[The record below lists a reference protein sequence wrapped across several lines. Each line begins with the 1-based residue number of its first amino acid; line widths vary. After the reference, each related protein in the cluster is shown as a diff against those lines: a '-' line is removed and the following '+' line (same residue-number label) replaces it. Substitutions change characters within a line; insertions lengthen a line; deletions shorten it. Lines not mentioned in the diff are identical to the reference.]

1 MLQMSFRRAVYC
13 MPQFKRFS
21 SSNTANN
28 EAKKIVFT
36 LIVYLTQ
43 EKAHDFPLKHTHRHT
58 QTHTNTTKL
67 TDINKT
73 SLLRVFITHLNKKTL
88 KTIASDMFIHYCLNI
103 FS

>member
-1 MLQMSFRRAVYC
+1 MLQMSFRRAVYY

-28 EAKKIVFT
+28 EAKKTVFT

-43 EKAHDFPLKHTHRHT
+43 EKALDFPLKLTHRHT
-58 QTHTNTTKL
+58 HKTKL
-67 TDINKT
+67 THINKT

-88 KTIASDMFIHYCLNI
+88 KTFTSDMFIHYCLNI
-103 FS
+103 FA